1 MLNKYVKQG
10 SVRHIGVPNWKT
22 ERISEGNSY
31 AGQHG
36 LCGFE
41 FSQLAFSLLNHS
53 TVGWGENELA
63 LEMTGK
69 DYKWYRENKMSVI
82 GYNAQAYGF
91 FYKNFYKE
99 DSEIFTS
106 KENLKTLKRFR
117 EI

>member
-1 MLNKYVKQG
+1 
-10 SVRHIGVPNWKT
+10 
-22 ERISEGNSY
+22 
-31 AGQHG
+31 
-36 LCGFE
+36 
-41 FSQLAFSLLNHS
+41 
-53 TVGWGENELA
+53 
-63 LEMTGK
+63 MTGK